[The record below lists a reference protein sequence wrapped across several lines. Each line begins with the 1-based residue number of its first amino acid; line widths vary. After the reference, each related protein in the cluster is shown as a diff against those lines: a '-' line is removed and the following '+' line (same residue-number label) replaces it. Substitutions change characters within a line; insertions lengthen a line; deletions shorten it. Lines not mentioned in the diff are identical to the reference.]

1 MSALIAEAAAII
13 ASARFDNVGDLLD
26 AFHRGAAT
34 ANLQEYFGC
43 FHQEGRFLGTDASEN
58 WHVLEFYGFSK
69 PYFERGTGWTY
80 VPRPATRKTTF
91 FPNEA
96 CPSFCVFDELLDS
109 QDFHATTR
117 GSGTCLYSEGRWL
130 LAQYHLSFPLPN
142 DLAKDVTRVIASFE
156 AAVQHKE
163 AEAAAAE
170 AAREL
175 LAELDAQ
182 EGAPRK
188 APGGATQ
195 KKSGGKKK
203 K

>member
-1 MSALIAEAAAII
+1 MSSLAAEVAAII
-13 ASARFDNVGDLLD
+13 ASARFDRVGDLLD

-58 WHVLEFYGFSK
+58 WHVVEFYGFSK

-80 VPRPATRKTTF
+80 VPRPTTRKVTY
-91 FPNEA
+91 FPSEA
-96 CPSFCVFDELLDS
+96 SPSFCVFDELLDS

-117 GSGTCLYSEGRWL
+117 GSGTCLYAEGRWL

-156 AAVQHKE
+156 AAAQHKK
-163 AEAAAAE
+163 AETAAAE

-182 EGAPRK
+182 EGAARK